1 MNNDILELC
10 KIIKKELY
18 EQENIKEFFRL
29 KKCLEQNENLNEIE
43 MKALFYKTCD
53 KSKNST
59 SSKFYDEKDRILNF
73 SNFKNIE
80 EDVNNDIK
88 TLKDIIKQ

>member
-1 MNNDILELC
+1 
-10 KIIKKELY
+10 
-18 EQENIKEFFRL
+18 
-29 KKCLEQNENLNEIE
+29 

-59 SSKFYDEKDRILNF
+59 ASKFYDEKDRILNF